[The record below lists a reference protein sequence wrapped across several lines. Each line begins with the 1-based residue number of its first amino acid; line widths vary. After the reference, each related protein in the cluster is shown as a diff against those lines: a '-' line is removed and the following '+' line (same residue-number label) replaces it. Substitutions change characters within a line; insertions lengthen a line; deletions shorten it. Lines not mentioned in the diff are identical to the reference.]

1 MPLPGRNGEGTMLQ
15 LKWMLRALACLAAA
29 ICLAGPASAAEL
41 EEDAQKCVNCHTRS
55 TPNIVR
61 DWERS
66 AHFGKGVSCYDC
78 HVVDAESPM
87 GAMHL
92 RTKLKVSVLVPST
105 TCGQCHRRIVKEFNQ
120 SGHFRAYKQ
129 QIPKDSLHALT
140 AIHEGREHPEFG
152 GAPNETGCI
161 QCHGTE
167 IKLDE
172 EGRPT
177 PETWPNSGIGN
188 VYPDGSTGSCGV
200 CHTRHAFSNEEA
212 RKPFACASCHLGPD
226 HPNIEIYENS
236 KHGHIYRT
244 EGHTW
249 DFDGKPKDWQP
260 GEDYRAPTCASCH
273 MSQVGDL
280 KMTHNV
286 SDRLY
291 WVQWAKKSSV
301 RGSDD
306 VLSPILGNGPEG
318 REKMRQVCAEC
329 HSTDHTDGFF
339 AQADKAVNL
348 YNEAYYE
355 PATKMLEELKAKGLL
370 RDNPWTDEFQVKYY
384 YLWHHEGRRARMGA
398 THGAPDYA
406 HWHGF
411 FELMQDLYELEKI
424 YEKRLATGKI
434 ED

>member
-1 MPLPGRNGEGTMLQ
+1 MRRLVPDQIWTSVLLIIGIIMTGPLLAQSLSDEAQECIDCHEVEMPAVVL
-15 LKWMLRALACLAAA
+15 
-29 ICLAGPASAAEL
+29 
-41 EEDAQKCVNCHTRS
+41 
-55 TPNIVR
+55 
-61 DWERS
+61 DWRKS
-66 AHFGKGVSCYDC
+66 AHSENGVSCSDC
-78 HVVDAESPM
+78 HVVDADSPM
-87 GAMHL
+87 GTMHQD
-92 RTKLKVSVLVPST
+92 TGLKVSVLVPPT
-105 TCGQCHRRIVKEFNQ
+105 VCGTCHEAQVEEFNK
-120 SGHFRAYKQ
+120 SGHFRAYRQ

-152 GAPNETGCI
+152 GAANETGCV

-172 EGRPT
+172 NGKPT

-200 CHTRHAFSNEEA
+200 CHTRHSFSNAEA
-212 RKPFACASCHLGPD
+212 RKPYACASCHLGPD

-236 KHGHIYRT
+236 KHGHVYKT

-249 DFDGKPKDWQP
+249 NFDGAPEDWQP

-291 WVQWAKKSSV
+291 WVQWAKMSTV
-301 RGSDD
+301 RDSDD
-306 VLSPILGNGPEG
+306 PMSAKLGNGPEG
-318 REKMRQVCAEC
+318 RKKMRQVCAAC
-329 HSTDHTDGFF
+329 HSPDHTEGFF
-339 AQADKAVNL
+339 TQADKAVNL
-348 YNEAYYE
+348 YNEGYYK
-355 PATKMLEELKAKGLL
+355 PALKMLNELKEKKLL
-370 RDNPWTDEFQVKYY
+370 RENPWTDPFQVKYY

-398 THGAPDYA
+398 SHGAPDYA

-424 YEKRLATGKI
+424 YNKRIATGEI

>member
-1 MPLPGRNGEGTMLQ
+1 MGKSTAYQ
-15 LKWMLRALACLAAA
+15 LWLSLSVMAGLILSGSLWAQELSDEAQECLDCHEAEV
-29 ICLAGPASAAEL
+29 PAMVA
-41 EEDAQKCVNCHTRS
+41 
-55 TPNIVR
+55 
-61 DWERS
+61 DWQS
-66 AHFGKGVSCYDC
+66 SLHADNGVSCYNC
-78 HVVDAESPM
+78 HVVEADSPM
-87 GAMHL
+87 GTMHQD
-92 RTKLKVSVLVPST
+92 TGLKVSVLVPPT
-105 TCGQCHRRIVKEFNQ
+105 VCGQCHASQVEEFNK
-120 SGHFRAYKQ
+120 SGHFRAYRQ

-140 AIHEGREHPEFG
+140 SIHEGRQHPEFG

-172 EGRPT
+172 NGRPT
-177 PETWPNSGIGN
+177 PETWPNSGVGN

-200 CHTRHAFSNEEA
+200 CHTRHSFSNEEA
-212 RKPFACASCHLGPD
+212 RKPYACASCHLGPD

-236 KHGHIYRT
+236 KHGHVYKT

-249 DFDGKPKDWQP
+249 NFDGKPGEWQP

-280 KMTHNV
+280 EMTHNV

-291 WVQWAKKSSV
+291 WVQWSKSSPV

-306 VLSPILGNGPEG
+306 VMSPILGNGPEG
-318 REKMRQVCAEC
+318 RKKMRQVCAAC

-348 YNEAYYE
+348 YNEAYYK
-355 PATKMLEELKAKGLL
+355 PALTMLNDLKEKDLL
-370 RDNPWTDEFQVKYY
+370 RDNPWTDPFQVKYY
-384 YLWHHEGRRARMGA
+384 FLWHHEGRRARMGA

-424 YEKRLATGKI
+424 YKHRIDSGEI

>member
-1 MPLPGRNGEGTMLQ
+1 MSR
-15 LKWMLRALACLAAA
+15 RAVSRIGLSVMFLAGLAASVPV
-29 ICLAGPASAAEL
+29 LAEGLSEEAQECVDCHEMSLPAMVTDWRSSLHAE
-41 EEDAQKCVNCHTRS
+41 NG
-55 TPNIVR
+55 I
-61 DWERS
+61 
-66 AHFGKGVSCYDC
+66 SCYDC
-78 HVVDAESPM
+78 HVVDSGSPM
-87 GAMHL
+87 GAMHPG
-92 RTKLKVSVLVPST
+92 TDVKVSVLVPST
-105 TCGQCHRRIVKEFNQ
+105 VCAGCHADQVEQFNK
-120 SGHFRAYKQ
+120 SGHFRAYRQ

-140 AIHEGREHPEFG
+140 SIHEGREHPEFG

-172 EGRPT
+172 KGRPT
-177 PETWPNSGIGN
+177 AETWPNSGVGN
-188 VYPDGSTGSCGV
+188 IYPDGSTGSCGV
-200 CHTRHAFSNEEA
+200 CHTRHSFSNEEA
-212 RKPFACASCHLGPD
+212 RKPYACASCHLGPD

-244 EGHTW
+244 EGYTW
-249 DFDGKPKDWQP
+249 NFDGKPAEWQP

-280 KMTHNV
+280 EMTHNV

-291 WVQWAKKSSV
+291 WVQWSKSSPV

-306 VLSPILGNGPEG
+306 VMSPVLGNGPEG
-318 REKMRQVCAEC
+318 RKKMRQVCEAC
-329 HSTDHTDGFF
+329 HSSDHTDGFF

-348 YNEAYYE
+348 YNEGYYK
-355 PATKMLEELKAKGLL
+355 PALTMLNDLKAKELL
-370 RDNPWTDEFQVKYY
+370 RDNPWTDPFQVKYY

-424 YEKRLATGKI
+424 YEKRIASGEI

>member
-1 MPLPGRNGEGTMLQ
+1 MPRIVLSQ
-15 LKWMLRALACLAAA
+15 IW
-29 ICLAGPASAAEL
+29 ICLFLFAGIATSGSLLAGTLGEEEQECIDCHEAEMPAM
-41 EEDAQKCVNCHTRS
+41 VM
-55 TPNIVR
+55 
-61 DWERS
+61 DWRNSLHSEN
-66 AHFGKGVSCYDC
+66 GVSCVDC
-78 HVVDAESPM
+78 HVVDADSPM
-87 GAMHL
+87 GTMHQGIE
-92 RTKLKVSVLVPST
+92 KKVSVLVPPT
-105 TCGQCHRRIVKEFNQ
+105 VCGNCHEDQVKQFNK
-120 SGHFRAYKQ
+120 SGHFRAYRQ

-140 AIHEGREHPEFG
+140 SIHEGREHPEFG
-152 GAPNETGCI
+152 GAANETGCI

-172 EGRPT
+172 NGKPT

-188 VYPDGSTGSCGV
+188 IYPDGSTGSCGV
-200 CHTRHAFSNEEA
+200 CHTRHSFSNAEA
-212 RKPFACASCHLGPD
+212 RKPYACASCHLGPD

-236 KHGHIYRT
+236 KHGHVFKT

-249 DFDGKPKDWQP
+249 DFDGSPGEWQP

-280 KMTHNV
+280 EMTHNV
-286 SDRLY
+286 SERLY
-291 WVQWAKKSSV
+291 WVQWSKMSPV
-301 RGSDD
+301 RDSDD
-306 VLSPILGNGPEG
+306 VMSPKLGDGPEG
-318 REKMRQVCAEC
+318 RKKMQQVCAAC
-329 HSTDHTDGFF
+329 HSPDHTKGFF

-348 YNEAYYE
+348 YNEAYYK
-355 PATKMLEELKAKGLL
+355 PALKMLNELKAKKLL
-370 RDNPWTDEFQVKYY
+370 RENPWTDEFQVKYY

-424 YEKRLATGKI
+424 YNKRIASGEI

>member
-1 MPLPGRNGEGTMLQ
+1 MM
-15 LKWMLRALACLAAA
+15 
-29 ICLAGPASAAEL
+29 S
-41 EEDAQKCVNCHTRS
+41 
-55 TPNIVR
+55 
-61 DWERS
+61 RS
-66 AHFGKGVSCYDC
+66 AINKILAPVLLMLGLAISGSSMAEALSDEAQECVDCHKKKVPAMVADWQSSLHAENAVSCYDC
-78 HVVDAESPM
+78 HVVEADSPM
-87 GAMHL
+87 GSKHPG
-92 RTKLKVSVLVPST
+92 TDVKVSVLVPPT
-105 TCGQCHRRIVKEFNQ
+105 VCGNCHAEQVEEFNQ
-120 SGHFRAYKQ
+120 SGHFRAYRQ

-140 AIHEGREHPEFG
+140 SIHEGRQHPEFG
-152 GAPNETGCI
+152 GAPDETGCM

-172 EGRPT
+172 KGKPT

-200 CHTRHAFSNEEA
+200 CHTRHSFSNEEA
-212 RKPFACASCHLGPD
+212 RKPYACASCHLGPD

-236 KHGHIYRT
+236 KHGQIYRT

-249 DFDGKPKDWQP
+249 NFDGAPEDWQP

-273 MSQVGDL
+273 MSQVGDDL

-291 WVQWAKKSSV
+291 WVQWSKSSPV

-306 VLSPILGNGPEG
+306 PMSPVLGDGPEG
-318 REKMRQVCAEC
+318 RKKMRKVCKSC
-329 HSTDHTDGFF
+329 HSSDHTNGFF
-339 AQADKAVNL
+339 TQADKAVNL
-348 YNEAYYE
+348 YNEAYYK
-355 PATKMLEELKAKGLL
+355 PALTMLKDLKTKGLL
-370 RDNPWTDEFQVKYY
+370 RDNPWMDPFQVKYY
-384 YLWHHEGRRARMGA
+384 FLWHHEGRRARMGA

-411 FELMQDLYELEKI
+411 FELMQDLYELEMI
-424 YEKRLATGKI
+424 YNKRIESGKI

>member
-1 MPLPGRNGEGTMLQ
+1 MPRIVLSQIWT
-15 LKWMLRALACLAAA
+15 CLFLFAA
-29 ICLAGPASAAEL
+29 IATSGSLLASTLG
-41 EEDAQKCVNCHTRS
+41 EDAQECIDCHEAEM
-55 TPNIVR
+55 PAMVM
-61 DWERS
+61 DWRNSLHSEND
-66 AHFGKGVSCYDC
+66 VSCVDC
-78 HVVDAESPM
+78 HVVGADSPM
-87 GAMHL
+87 GTMHQGIE
-92 RTKLKVSVLVPST
+92 KKVSVLVPPT
-105 TCGQCHRRIVKEFNQ
+105 VCGNCHEDQVKQFNK
-120 SGHFRAYKQ
+120 SGHFRAYRQ

-140 AIHEGREHPEFG
+140 SIHEGREHPEFG
-152 GAPNETGCI
+152 GAANETGCI

-172 EGRPT
+172 NGKPT

-188 VYPDGSTGSCGV
+188 IYPDGSTGSWGV
-200 CHTRHAFSNEEA
+200 CHTRHSFSNAEA
-212 RKPFACASCHLGPD
+212 RKPYACASCHLGPD

-236 KHGHIYRT
+236 KHGHVFKT

-249 DFDGKPKDWQP
+249 DFDGSPGEWQP

-280 KMTHNV
+280 EMTHNV
-286 SDRLY
+286 SERLY
-291 WVQWAKKSSV
+291 WVQWSKMSPV
-301 RGSDD
+301 RDSDD
-306 VLSPILGNGPEG
+306 VMSPKLGDGPEG
-318 REKMRQVCAEC
+318 RKKMQQVCAAC
-329 HSTDHTDGFF
+329 HSPDHTKGFF

-348 YNEAYYE
+348 YNEAYYK
-355 PATKMLEELKAKGLL
+355 PALKMLNELKAKKLL
-370 RDNPWTDEFQVKYY
+370 RENPWTDEFQVKYY

-424 YEKRLATGKI
+424 YNKRIATGEI

>member
-1 MPLPGRNGEGTMLQ
+1 MRRIAIGQIWFCLLLFTGIAMSGSLLASSLSDEAQECIDCHEADMPAMVADWRGSRH
-15 LKWMLRALACLAAA
+15 AAND
-29 ICLAGPASAAEL
+29 IS
-41 EEDAQKCVNCHTRS
+41 CV
-55 TPNIVR
+55 
-61 DWERS
+61 
-66 AHFGKGVSCYDC
+66 DC
-78 HVVDAESPM
+78 HVVDAGSPM
-87 GAMHL
+87 GTMHQE
-92 RTKLKVSVLVPST
+92 TGLKVSVLVPPT
-105 TCGQCHRRIVKEFNQ
+105 VCGNCHEDQVEEFNK
-120 SGHFRAYKQ
+120 SGHFRAYRQ

-140 AIHEGREHPEFG
+140 SIHEGREHPEFG
-152 GAPNETGCI
+152 SAPNETGCI

-172 EGRPT
+172 NGKPT
-177 PETWPNSGIGN
+177 PETWPNSGVGN

-200 CHTRHAFSNEEA
+200 CHTRHSFSNAEA
-212 RKPFACASCHLGPD
+212 RKPYACASCHLGPD

-236 KHGHIYRT
+236 KHGHVFKT

-249 DFDGKPKDWQP
+249 NFDGAPDEWQP

-280 KMTHNV
+280 EMTHNV
-286 SDRLY
+286 SERLY
-291 WVQWAKKSSV
+291 WVQWSKMSPV

-306 VLSPILGNGPEG
+306 VMSPKLGNGPEG
-318 REKMRQVCAEC
+318 RKKMRQVCAAC
-329 HSTDHTDGFF
+329 HSPDHTDGFF

-348 YNEAYYE
+348 YNEGYYK
-355 PATKMLEELKAKGLL
+355 PALKMLNELKEKKLL
-370 RDNPWTDEFQVKYY
+370 RDNPWTDPFQVKYY

-424 YEKRLATGKI
+424 YNKRMASGEI